1 MSLSLHNTMN
11 PEFLLSRFANQ
22 LSPFL
27 EEAGLDKSV
36 FTDSEAVC
44 SAAAWVKLLELAGKH
59 LDDSIGLRL
68 GNQLRTTDLGVLGQA
83 VRSMDRLEDVLY
95 GVSRYSITRSQVEKV
110 EISVSGNW
118 VTISYQI
125 TDPTIL
131 PRRQDAELTLALFLS
146 CIRELSASTVSPV
159 RVDFEHAPPKDLRL
173 LRETFHAPLHFNQD
187 CNRLHFDKSLL
198 DLPVCTANRRLLQA
212 LQPFLEE
219 QRKLRSQPVGLL
231 SEVSQAIAGELR
243 LGRVGVVQVAESLH
257 MSVRT
262 LQRRLG
268 ELDLEFGEL
277 VEDVRRALALEYVG
291 NGDYRLTDVA
301 LMLGYTEA
309 SSFSRAFR
317 RWTDL
322 TPREYRKKASLI
334 SPASLGAGPN
344 SFQ

>member
-11 PEFLLSRFANQ
+11 PEFLLSRYADQ

-27 EEAGLDKSV
+27 EEAGLDQSV

-44 SAAAWVKLLELAGKH
+44 SAAAWIKLLELAGKH
-59 LDDSIGLRL
+59 LDDSIGLRF
-68 GNQLRTTDLGVLGQA
+68 GNALRSTDLGVLGQA
-83 VRSMDRLEDVLY
+83 LRSMDRLEDMLH
-95 GVSRYSITRSQVEKV
+95 GVSRYAVTRSQVEKI
-110 EISVSGNW
+110 EISLSGNL

-146 CIRELSASTVSPV
+146 CIRELSASAVSPL
-159 RVDFEHAPPKDLRL
+159 RVDFEHAAPKDLRL
-173 LRETFHAPLHFNQD
+173 HRETFHCPLHFNQD

-198 DLPVCTANRRLLQA
+198 DLPVHTANKRLLQA

-219 QRKLRSQPVGLL
+219 QRKLRSQPVSLL

-277 VEDVRRALALEYVG
+277 VEEVRRALALEYVG
-291 NGDYRLTDVA
+291 NSNYRLTDVA

-322 TPREYRKKASLI
+322 TPREYRKKAGLE
-334 SPASLGAGPN
+334 SPSAALGACKA
-344 SFQ
+344 